1 MLSISWLRCRPAPTL
16 MWAKVEE
23 HYNKNVWH
31 QLTIQLQLIPI
42 YQEFIMEFEA
52 TVVLDRFT
60 SSEEAI
66 VFLRENW
73 REGEYEQRGQVLV
86 SRVKL
91 HKYEQ
96 HKENKVVSRFH
107 KAIM

>member
-1 MLSISWLRCRPAPTL
+1 

-66 VFLRENW
+66 VFLEKI
-73 REGEYEQRGQVLV
+73 GE
-86 SRVKL
+86 
-91 HKYEQ
+91 
-96 HKENKVVSRFH
+96 KVNMNSEARCWL
-107 KAIM
+107 AGSSSTSTSSTRRTR

>member
-1 MLSISWLRCRPAPTL
+1 

-66 VFLRENW
+66 VFVENI
-73 REGEYEQRGQVLV
+73 GEKVKMHNEAYAMTKVLV
-86 SRVKL
+86 GRIKL

-96 HKENKVVSRFH
+96 HKETKVIVQKTKKRN
-107 KAIM
+107 